1 MFNNINTIAMNR
13 ISVFFSRF
21 KLVLGVLVVAIVF
34 FSSCTSTKKLLK
46 DKTKTKTEEVNS
58 GELSIKRASDTLELT
73 IPKIIY
79 KDTTIYKRG
88 RKSTVYLNYDSQGN
102 AKVISVCDSI
112 QIFKKWYNKVNQ
124 EQKNNIRDKDK
135 ETVVNDTMIL
145 YIFIG
150 LAFLIIVYRIT
161 SKFI

>member
-1 MFNNINTIAMNR
+1 MNR

-34 FSSCTSTKKLLK
+34 FSSCTPPKKLLK